1 MEDIIIKE
9 LTNHE
14 LTEAEKINLEFWLNE
29 NPKHRKIY
37 AQLKL
42 AILHPEL
49 KKSETIKQNTWE
61 DLVAQLKADEKQSVT
76 GWINISRW
84 IQVAAAVAILIV
96 SVLVIK
102 TYLVEGAGSVTNGRS
117 EHKIVE
123 KISQP
128 GQKITSVLPDGSLVK
143 MNADTRITIP
153 EFFTQNKREVT
164 LIGEAYFE
172 VVKDPA
178 RPFIIH
184 VDGFT
189 VEVLGTSFNVKAYEN
204 NGYRGVAVKS
214 GKVAVTNLKKNQVIN
229 LTRNQMILLDEEG
242 VMEKLPILDADL
254 FFGWID
260 QRMVFKDNSLDDVL
274 HAISNW
280 YGVDIEISEE
290 INSDKPYTAN
300 YKNPVLEEVM
310 QSLSHVYNFKYLI
323 DGKSIIIN

>member
-1 MEDIIIKE
+1 MEDIIFKE

-14 LTEAEKINLEFWLNE
+14 LTEAEKLNLEFWLNE

-42 AILHPEL
+42 AILHPEPE
-49 KKSETIKQNTWE
+49 KSETIKQNTWA
-61 DLVAQLKADEKQSVT
+61 DLVEQLKADEKEENR
-76 GWINISRW
+76 GRFNISRW
-84 IQVAAAVAILIV
+84 TQVAAAIVILIISAFV
-96 SVLVIK
+96 FFNIDHQESSQDELADVNLI
-102 TYLVEGAGSVTNGRS
+102 
-117 EHKIVE
+117 E

-143 MNADTRITIP
+143 MNADTRIVIP
-153 EFFTQNKREVT
+153 EFFTKDKREVT
-164 LIGEAYFE
+164 LTGEAYFE

-178 RPFIIH
+178 RPFIIK

-214 GKVAVTNLKKNQVIN
+214 GKVAVTNLKKNQVFN
-229 LTRNQMILLDEEG
+229 LSKNEMILLDEEG
-242 VMEKLPILDADL
+242 AMKKLPILDEDL
-254 FFGWID
+254 FFGWTD

-280 YGVDIEISEE
+280 YGVDIEISNG
-290 INSDKPYTAN
+290 ISSDKPYTAN
-300 YKNPVLEEVM
+300 YKNPVMEEVM

-323 DGKSIIIN
+323 DGKTITIN

>member
-1 MEDIIIKE
+1 MEDIIFKE

-14 LTEAEKINLEFWLNE
+14 LTEAEKINLEFWLSE

-42 AILHPEL
+42 AILHPEPN
-49 KKSETIKQNTWE
+49 KSETIKQSTWE
-61 DLVAQLKADEKQSVT
+61 GLVKQLKADQKKVLPKQV
-76 GWINISRW
+76 NISRW
-84 IQVAAAVAILIV
+84 IQIAAAVVILFV
-96 SVLVIK
+96 SAVALFNLDVQYSNKNEIAVN
-102 TYLVEGAGSVTNGRS
+102 T
-117 EHKIVE
+117 IE
-123 KISQP
+123 KLSQP

-214 GKVAVTNLKKNQVIN
+214 GKVAVTNLKKKQVIN
-229 LTRNQMILLDEEG
+229 LTKNEMVLLDEEEE
-242 VMEKLPILDADL
+242 MKKLPILDEDL
-254 FFGWID
+254 FFGWTD
-260 QRMVFKDNSLDDVL
+260 QRMVFKDHSLEDVL

-280 YGVDIEISEE
+280 YGVDIAISEE
-290 INSDKPYTAN
+290 ISSDKPYTAN

-310 QSLSHVYNFKYLI
+310 QSLSHVYNLKYSI
-323 DGKSIIIN
+323 DGKTITVN

>member
-1 MEDIIIKE
+1 MEDIIFKE

-14 LTEAEKINLEFWLNE
+14 LTDSEKQKLEFWLNE

-42 AILHPEL
+42 TILYPEPS
-49 KKSETIKQNTWE
+49 KSESIKENTWN
-61 DLVAQLKADEKQSVT
+61 DLLIQLKSDNPRSTTHKPFF
-76 GWINISRW
+76 NRW
-84 IQVAAAVAILIV
+84 VRAAAAVLIIGV
-96 SVLVIK
+96 SALFALSNMGVSNSPI
-102 TYLVEGAGSVTNGRS
+102 AGRA
-117 EHKIVE
+117 EAKIIE

-143 MNADTRITIP
+143 MNADTKIEIP
-153 EFFTQNKREVT
+153 EFFTKDKREVALT
-164 LIGEAYFE
+164 GEAYFE

-178 RPFIIH
+178 RPFIIS

-229 LTRNQMILLDEEG
+229 LTKNEMILLDEDG
-242 VMEKLPILDADL
+242 AMEKLPILDEDL
-254 FFGWID
+254 FFGWTD

-274 HAISNW
+274 HAIANW
-280 YGVDIEISEE
+280 YGVDIKISRGV
-290 INSDKPYTAN
+290 SGDKPYTAN

-310 QSLSHVYNFKYLI
+310 QSLSHVYNFKYSI
-323 DGKSIIIN
+323 DGKTITIN

>member
-1 MEDIIIKE
+1 MEEIIFKE

-14 LTEAEKINLEFWLNE
+14 LTDSEKQKLEFWLHE

-42 AILHPEL
+42 TILYPEPTKSESIKENTWKDLLTQL
-49 KKSETIKQNTWE
+49 KKSNDTSPVPIKLLFN
-61 DLVAQLKADEKQSVT
+61 
-76 GWINISRW
+76 RW
-84 IQVAAAVAILIV
+84 AQVAAAVLILGI
-96 SVLVIK
+96 SALFVINFEGIASSSNKQSELK
-102 TYLVEGAGSVTNGRS
+102 T
-117 EHKIVE
+117 IE

-143 MNADTRITIP
+143 MNAGTKIVIP
-153 EFFTQNKREVT
+153 EFFTHDKREVS

-172 VVKDPA
+172 VVKDVS

-189 VEVLGTSFNVKAYEN
+189 VEVLGTSFNIKAYED

-214 GKVAVTNLKKNQVIN
+214 GKVAVTDLKKNQVVN
-229 LTRNQMILLDEEG
+229 LAKNEMIFFDEEG
-242 VMEKLPILDADL
+242 VMEKLPVLDEDL
-254 FFGWID
+254 FFGWTD

-280 YGVDIEISEE
+280 YGVDIEISKE
-290 INSDKPYTAN
+290 ISSDKPYTAN
-300 YKNPVLEEVM
+300 YKNPVMEEVM

-323 DGKSIIIN
+323 DGKTITIN